1 MSMKF
6 HYECFP
12 CILRQAI
19 EAVDFLQIDE
29 RSKRN
34 VINETMQM
42 LIDIDLTITSAEIAA
57 LIHQNIIKKTGGRDP
72 YKDAKNKSL
81 SKAFECYGYA
91 KKLIKNASQ
100 PLETALRLCAAGN
113 IIDFGPSSTFD
124 LRKTIENVLN
134 EPFAEFAFEEFQIA
148 MQKANSILFLA
159 DNAGETVFDRLL
171 IEEMQRP
178 LTYVVKKD
186 IIMNDAT
193 IIDAEQTNFP
203 EYVTLIDNGS
213 AIQGTVLP
221 HCSKEFVA
229 SFTTADMIISKG
241 MANFETLA
249 EEGKRSFF
257 LLKIK
262 CPTVAKISNIPNGS
276 FVLKQGGMLA

>member
-91 KKLIKNASQ
+91 KNLIKNASQ

-213 AIQGTVLP
+213 AIQGTVLQ